1 VTLGAALERAETSL
15 AGRTSRRSFLG
26 RLGRTLVVAAAG
38 PLASVALSP
47 ERAQAFHICGHIF
60 TTGSCPH
67 PFHPRSRIDRYGFP
81 VHPEHGYPVDDQG
94 DIYLSPIQVRRHI
107 CHEVV
112 PEQFRFTA
120 PTILQGTWSRCCN
133 HRIRRI
139 VDCCSRSRIRI
150 NGDFSVTG
158 YCHGGR
164 RVFCITYQDTKIRC

>member
-1 VTLGAALERAETSL
+1 MTLGAALERAETSL
-15 AGRTSRRSFLG
+15 AGRSSRRSFLG

-47 ERAQAFHICGHIF
+47 VQ
-60 TTGSCPH
+60 
-67 PFHPRSRIDRYGFP
+67 
-81 VHPEHGYPVDDQG
+81 
-94 DIYLSPIQVRRHI
+94 LRRHI

-120 PTILQGTWSRCCN
+120 PTVLQGTWSRCCN